1 MQRALIF
8 LVLVVSFI
16 SLNPFSPAQADSIT
30 VDGSCTLIDAIR
42 AANSDTSVGNCP
54 AGVGAD
60 TITLNVNV
68 NLTGAYISSST
79 LLGGQ
84 AGLPDITSTI
94 TIQAGAGSIISG
106 NSTSFRLFNVMTNG
120 NLTLDGITVQGGQ
133 IVGNNASVG
142 GGAFYVALGRTLTL
156 LNSTIQH
163 NSAMHSNAVTNGR
176 GSTGGAIYS
185 LGMVNLTNTT
195 MNNNIAQGGDGTY
208 GGFASGGAIYNFGT
222 LSVTGSQFINNQASG
237 GLGTSTSSPAI
248 GGAIA
253 NLATITTITNSTFH
267 NNLAHGYGNDGIT
280 GYEAS
285 SGGAIFN
292 ASNVMQISGSTFS
305 ANVVMVSSPG
315 ESAAGG
321 AIFNRMTFGSV
332 TNSTFSGNS
341 SQKTS
346 GTIAAGGAFY
356 TTSGMPTFDHVT
368 FLNNSSTT
376 SGEDLYLTGPTT
388 VTVNNSILAGV
399 NSGANCA
406 MPSGVLVGANNL
418 TDDASCNTISV
429 GMITLD
435 THIDSSLADNG
446 GPTETH
452 ALFDVA
458 GNPAVDGHPG
468 CGLATDQRG
477 ELRDMNCDI
486 GAFEVVA
493 TVNTPTAT
501 STSTFTPTST
511 DTSIPT
517 SETPNPSD
525 TSTFTVTNTAVPPSS
540 TPTWTP
546 SITPTPEPQD
556 IVVNGSCTLIDA
568 INAANTDMSVGSC
581 PAGSGADTIFLDVD
595 AQLAQT
601 YGASML
607 ISGGQAG
614 LPDITSVITIEA
626 RLGYLI
632 SGNSTNFRNFNITP
646 AGNLT
651 LVGVT
656 VQNGRILTESEE
668 GRGGGLLNQG
678 TLTLQNTTI
687 TTNTVES
694 TYNASDASETVSGGG
709 VYNAG
714 TLIVDTAYFS
724 NNLARS
730 GNSTIGGAPAQ
741 GGAVVNDGILTVIDS
756 TFYNNRTEGGNGPAG
771 GNAAGAALYLA
782 TDSDTS
788 ISRSTLYDNVSQGGT
803 ATSVQD
809 SGHGQGGAIYA
820 DMNATLGVDN
830 STFYSNDALGG
841 PHAGA
846 KGDGGA
852 IFSMS
857 SNVIIKH
864 ATLISNVASTSGDVI
879 LSTELLF
886 TISQSIIASP
896 GGVNDCEGATI
907 RSGNLTSDTS
917 CSSGSVGTINVGAH
931 VDPLLKDNGGPT
943 LTNALLPIADNPA
956 IDASY
961 NCGYATDQR
970 GVLRDEQ
977 CDIGAYEVDKL
988 SPTPT
993 FTDTPPLAVTAQCI
1007 DPNLEVTI
1015 LNGDGPFQISA
1026 SAGINLPVMIFTPG
1040 PVTINGPEKWD
1051 DLTVTEMSGNFESI
1065 NLGQF
1070 KCRPLEIPQPQLPAH
1085 RSRTTKRFPVFSW
1098 TPIPNANT
1106 YRVFVFDDRVAT
1118 NRTVDMRQNS
1128 IGAATELVFAQPLP
1142 IGRLFWRV
1150 RGRVNRI
1157 WGYWSIRFT
1166 LFVDPVP
1173 AQFVQTPAPTLNT
1186 YPVMTPVPGS
1196 IAPPNA
1202 R

>member
-16 SLNPFSPAQADSIT
+16 SLIPFSPTQAGSIT
-30 VDGSCTLIDAIR
+30 VDGSCTLIDALR
-42 AANSDTSVGNCP
+42 AANSDASVGNCP
-54 AGVGAD
+54 AGMGAD
-60 TITLNVNV
+60 TIILNVDV
-68 NLTGAYISSST
+68 NLTGAYSGSST

-84 AGLPDITSTI
+84 AGLPDITTNI
-94 TIQAGAGSIISG
+94 TIQAGMGSIISG

-120 NLTLDGITVQGGQ
+120 TLTLDGITVQNGR
-133 IVGNNASVG
+133 IVGNNASAG
-142 GGAFYVALGRTLTL
+142 GGAFYVASGRTLTL
-156 LNSTIQH
+156 LNSTVQN
-163 NSAMHSNAVTNGR
+163 NSAIHTNGVTNGR

-185 LGMVNLTNTT
+185 LGIVNLTNTVLS
-195 MNNNIAQGGDGTY
+195 NNLAQGSDGDN

-222 LSVTGSQFINNQASG
+222 LSINGSQFINNQVLG

-267 NNLAHGYGNDGIT
+267 NNLAQGYGNDGIT
-280 GYEAS
+280 GHEAS

-305 ANVVMVSSPG
+305 ANIVMVSSPG
-315 ESAAGG
+315 ENAAGG

-346 GTIAAGGAFY
+346 GNIAAGGAFY
-356 TTSGMPTFDHVT
+356 TNSGFPTFNHVT

-388 VTVNNSILAGV
+388 VTMNNSILAGTSPGTNCMV
-399 NSGANCA
+399 NSGVL
-406 MPSGVLVGANNL
+406 SGTNNL
-418 TDDASCNTISV
+418 TDHVSCNIISA
-429 GMITLD
+429 GAITLD
-435 THIDSSLADNG
+435 THISSLLANNG

-452 ALFDVA
+452 ALLDVA
-458 GNPAVDGHPG
+458 GNPAVDGNPG

-477 ELRDMNCDI
+477 ELRDVNCDI
-486 GAFEVVA
+486 GAFELVA
-493 TVNTPTAT
+493 MVNTPTPTHTLTFTPTNT
-501 STSTFTPTST
+501 STST
-511 DTSIPT
+511 PT
-517 SETPNPSD
+517 SETITPSD
-525 TSTFTVTNTAVPPSS
+525 TATFTATNTDVPPTL

-546 SITPTPEPQD
+546 STTPTPEPQD

-568 INAANTDMSVGSC
+568 INAANTDTAVGSC
-581 PAGSGADTIFLDVD
+581 PAGNGADTIFLDVD
-595 AQLAQT
+595 TQLTQA
-601 YGASML
+601 YPSPMPV
-607 ISGGQAG
+607 SGGQAG
-614 LPDITSVITIEA
+614 LPDIISVITIEA
-626 RLGYLI
+626 RLGYRI
-632 SGNSTNFRNFNITP
+632 SGNSTNFRIFHITP

-656 VQNGRILTESEE
+656 VEDGRIFSESEE

-687 TTNTVES
+687 TANTVES
-694 TYNASDASETVSGGG
+694 TFDESEASATVSGGG
-709 VYNAG
+709 VYNVG
-714 TLIVDTAYFS
+714 TLIVDTAHFS

-730 GNSTIGGAPAQ
+730 GNSDVGGGQAQ
-741 GGAVVNDGILTVIDS
+741 GGAIANNGVLNVIDS

-771 GNAAGAALYLA
+771 GNASGAALYLA
-782 TDSDTS
+782 TGSDTS

-803 ATSVQD
+803 ATLLQD

-820 DMNATLGVDN
+820 DMDATLDVDN
-830 STFYSNDALGG
+830 STLYGNDALGG
-841 PHAGA
+841 AYAGA
-846 KGDGGA
+846 RGDGGA
-852 IFSMS
+852 IFSLS
-857 SNVIIKH
+857 SNVVIKH

-879 LSTELLF
+879 LNAGGLIN
-886 TISQSIIASP
+886 ISHSIIASP
-896 GGVNDCEGATI
+896 GGSNDCVGLI
-907 RSGNLTSDTS
+907 IGSGNLTSDTS
-917 CSSGSVGTINVGAH
+917 CLSVSAGTINVGAH
-931 VDPLLKDNGGPT
+931 VDPLLKANGGPT

-956 IDASY
+956 IDGSY

-970 GVLRDEQ
+970 GVLRDEE
-977 CDIGAYEVDKL
+977 CDIGAYEVDET

-993 FTDTPPLAVTAQCI
+993 STDTPPLEVTAQCI
-1007 DPNLEVTI
+1007 HPNLVVTI
-1015 LNGDGPFQISA
+1015 LNGDAPFEISA
-1026 SAGINLPVMIFTPG
+1026 SAGVNVPVMVFAAG

-1051 DLTVTEMSGNFESI
+1051 DLTVTELSGNLESI

-1070 KCRPLEIPQPQLPAH
+1070 KCRPLEIPQPLTPGHQQH
-1085 RSRTTKRFPVFSW
+1085 TTNRTPVFSW
-1098 TPIPNANT
+1098 TPISDANT
-1106 YRVFVFDDRVAT
+1106 YRVFLFDDKVVA

-1128 IGAATELVFAQPLP
+1128 IGNATSLVFDPPLP

-1150 RGRVNRI
+1150 RGRVNRV

-1173 AQFVQTPAPTLNT
+1173 AQLVQTPVPTIIT
-1186 YPVMTPVPGS
+1186 IPTAIS
-1196 IAPPNA
+1196 PPNS